1 MPFALTWIGPFFL
14 RRPPGLPDWPFVTGP
29 AFRSS
34 CLCMEFTGINFHS
47 RVIVLRETV
56 VRSTMRY
63 ESGKI
68 TDPIPSN
75 KPPRNK
81 NRSHTELASM
91 IVRSFHMT
99 IAATVARLPGD
110 APPRN
115 DPRGDSTISVP
126 NSERSPQACR
136 GSALSED
143 ASFISYSAR
152 HPSAGRITTSA
163 TPVWII
169 P

>member
-1 MPFALTWIGPFFL
+1 
-14 RRPPGLPDWPFVTGP
+14 
-29 AFRSS
+29 
-34 CLCMEFTGINFHS
+34 
-47 RVIVLRETV
+47 
-56 VRSTMRY
+56 MRY
-63 ESGKI
+63 ECGKI

-81 NRSHTELASM
+81 NRSHTEVASM

-110 APPRN
+110 APRN

-152 HPSAGRITTSA
+152 HPSTGRITTSA